1 MRINN
6 AIEKVYIIFFVILI
20 MSKFKPKNVYIF
32 GGAIQLNQ
40 TVQLNIWPQFNET
53 YRSILR
59 LKAVA
64 SRLAWISC
72 LRSYVFIR
80 YLVLLLLNEYL
91 PV

>member
-53 YRSILR
+53 EQINCETKSCSEQVSLDTLTKIVCIYKVFGS
-59 LKAVA
+59 VA
-64 SRLAWISC
+64 
-72 LRSYVFIR
+72 FK
-80 YLVLLLLNEYL
+80 
-91 PV
+91 